1 MITINTINFFNKN
14 VFIRCDYNCPVDKN
28 NKVTDEFR
36 IKASIPTLKKILD
49 DKPNKLI
56 IATHFGRPK
65 NKEEKY
71 STKILIPYIEKY
83 INKKIKF
90 LKEGLDS
97 SEDDIYESGIYFMEN
112 VRFHDYE
119 TNPTLNKISLNF
131 DIYCNEAFSCSHR
144 NHYSIT
150 CISAKEKCFG
160 NCFVKEIDNLNL
172 LMKSINSKK
181 LAIIGGAK
189 MDDKIPMLRNLS
201 KKVDYLFITGGNIN
215 SIIND
220 ESLLNEVKNNNA
232 EIILPID
239 GFGGTNPYNKPVY
252 FENVYDKSNNMIF
265 DMGPLTLNI
274 IFNYIEKSDII
285 FWNGALG
292 ITEHPFYKNGS
303 ELLVKILRNSNA
315 KVIIGG
321 GDTAGFVNNYE
332 NNYKHIST
340 GGGASIEYISTGTL
354 IGLI

>member
-1 MITINTINFFNKN
+1 MISINSTNFYSKN
-14 VFIRCDYNCPVDKN
+14 VFIRCDYNCPIDEN

-71 STKILIPYIEKY
+71 STKILIPYLEKY

-172 LMKSINSKK
+172 LMKSIDSKK

-189 MDDKIPMLRNLS
+189 MDDKIPMLKNLS

-220 ESLLNEVKNNNA
+220 ESLLNEVKNNKA

-239 GFGGTNPYNKPVY
+239 GFGGANPDNKPLY

-265 DMGPLTLNI
+265 DMGPLTLNM

-292 ITEHPFYKNGS
+292 ITEHSFYKNGS
-303 ELLVKILRNSNA
+303 ELLVKILRNSDA

-332 NNYKHIST
+332 NNYEHIST